1 MRVIAQR
8 VASASVMVGEETVG
22 AIDHGLLLLVGVE
35 ETDSEVDVNW
45 LSAKL
50 SKLRIFPDA
59 AGVMNRNVSEVGGQV
74 LAVSQFTL
82 FASIRNGNRPSW
94 SRAARGD
101 VSQPLFERFV
111 RQLETDLG
119 IKVETGVFGA
129 DMRVNLTNDGPVT
142 LFIDSKAPE

>member
-59 AGVMNRNVSEVGGQV
+59 AGVMNRIHHACGERKTGQ
-74 LAVSQFTL
+74 
-82 FASIRNGNRPSW
+82 
-94 SRAARGD
+94 
-101 VSQPLFERFV
+101 
-111 RQLETDLG
+111 
-119 IKVETGVFGA
+119 
-129 DMRVNLTNDGPVT
+129 GPVRRNPG
-142 LFIDSKAPE
+142 IR